1 MINTV
6 KLESGKSVELAA
18 NAATPFRFKQ
28 LFNTDLLKVFQEG
41 SQDEAS
47 SMVLADTI
55 TQLAFIMNRQA
66 SGANM
71 NALSLEDFYTWLE
84 DYDAMDFVMSGQE
97 IINIYLASAQSSVE
111 AKKKQ
116 K

>member
-1 MINTV
+1 MKKEIT
-6 KLESGKSVELAA
+6 LESGKTVELAA

-28 LFNTDLLKVFQEG
+28 LFNTDLLKVFHQG

-47 SMVLADTI
+47 SMALADTI

-66 SGANM
+66 DGANM
-71 NALSLEDFYTWLE
+71 NALSLDDFYAWLE

-97 IINIYLASAQSSVE
+97 IINIYLASAQASVE